1 MDFFAEVQPLD
12 EDYLTQ
18 TSCRKSLNAEQ
29 MANLLAIAVIFILM
43 LVFL

>member
-1 MDFFAEVQPLD
+1 MDFFAEVQPVD

-29 MANLLAIAVIFILM
+29 MANLCAIAFILILM
-43 LVFL
+43 IVVF